1 MTETTMNS
9 KNNPAKIRTVIAA
22 RPGFIRESL
31 RATLALVPRL
41 EICAIGTGGL
51 STLDLIHKYRPASL
65 VIDSGLLQDEI
76 EMLLVQ
82 AKQEQPQIQI
92 IVVTNTYS
100 QKQKLL
106 DLKADA
112 VILHKEPVERLLEA
126 LRDLEIP

>member
-1 MTETTMNS
+1 MNS
-9 KNNPAKIRTVIAA
+9 KNNPAKKIRTVIAA

-51 STLDLIHKYRPASL
+51 STLALIHRYRPASL

-106 DLKADA
+106 DLGANA
-112 VILHKEPVERLLEA
+112 VILHKEPIERLIEA
-126 LRDLEIP
+126 LRDLEIS